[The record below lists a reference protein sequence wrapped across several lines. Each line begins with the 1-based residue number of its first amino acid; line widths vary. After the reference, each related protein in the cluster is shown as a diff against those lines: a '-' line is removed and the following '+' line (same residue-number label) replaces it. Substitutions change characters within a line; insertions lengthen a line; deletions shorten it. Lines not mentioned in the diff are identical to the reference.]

1 MNSRGSGRKLEGF
14 FTGKGF
20 YIVLFLCAA
29 VIGVSAW
36 MMATGNETMENDPVK
51 NNSVNLDDKRV
62 ETIIVPAQGST
73 ATPGAETL
81 APEAPEVDTEGLA
94 ENTES
99 EPCSEAAS
107 AVDDQPAVEAAAP
120 IYVWPVAGQVE
131 RAHSSDTL
139 SYDQTLR
146 DWRTHEGIDIIA
158 ELGSPV
164 VAAHSGTVESIVRDS
179 LYGTVLTVAHGDGTR
194 TVYANLA
201 ENPPVN
207 TGDWIECGAV
217 IGSVGS
223 TALCEVSQASH
234 LHFAI
239 TVNGAAADP
248 MDYLPA

>member
-1 MNSRGSGRKLEGF
+1 MNSRGSGKKLEGF

-36 MMATGNETMENDPVK
+36 MMATGNETMENDPVR

-62 ETIIVPAQGST
+62 ETVIVPAQSGT
-73 ATPGAETL
+73 AETGAL
-81 APEAPEVDTEGLA
+81 EADAPEVNTEGLA
-94 ENTES
+94 ENAEVQD
-99 EPCSEAAS
+99 SEAVA
-107 AVDDQPAVEAAAP
+107 AVEEQPVVEAAAP

-158 ELGSPV
+158 ELGAPV
-164 VAAHSGTVESIVRDS
+164 VAAHSGSVESIVQDS
-179 LYGTVLTVAHGDGTR
+179 LYGTVVTVSHGDGTR
-194 TVYANLA
+194 TIYANLA

-207 TGDWIECGAV
+207 VGDWIDCGTT

-223 TALCEVSQASH
+223 TALCEISQTSH

-239 TVNGAAADP
+239 TVNGTAADP
-248 MDYLPA
+248 MDYLPV

>member
-1 MNSRGSGRKLEGF
+1 MNSRGSGKKLEGF

-36 MMATGNETMENDPVK
+36 MMATGNETMENDPVR

-62 ETIIVPAQGST
+62 ETVIVPAQSGT
-73 ATPGAETL
+73 AETRAL
-81 APEAPEVDTEGLA
+81 EADAPEVNTEGLA
-94 ENTES
+94 ENAEVQD
-99 EPCSEAAS
+99 SEAVA
-107 AVDDQPAVEAAAP
+107 AVEEQPVVEAAAP

-158 ELGSPV
+158 ELGAPV
-164 VAAHSGTVESIVRDS
+164 VAAHSGSVESIVQDS
-179 LYGTVLTVAHGDGTR
+179 LYSTVVTVSHGDGTR
-194 TVYANLA
+194 TIYANLA

-207 TGDWIECGAV
+207 VGDWIDCGTT

-223 TALCEVSQASH
+223 TALCEISQTSH

-248 MDYLPA
+248 MDYLPV

>member
-1 MNSRGSGRKLEGF
+1 MNSRGSGKKLEGF

-36 MMATGNETMENDPVK
+36 MMATGNETMENDPVR

-62 ETIIVPAQGST
+62 ETVIVPAQSGT
-73 ATPGAETL
+73 AETGAL
-81 APEAPEVDTEGLA
+81 ETDAPEVNTEGLA
-94 ENTES
+94 ENAEVQD
-99 EPCSEAAS
+99 SEAVA
-107 AVDDQPAVEAAAP
+107 AVEEQPVVEAAAP

-158 ELGSPV
+158 ELGAPV
-164 VAAHSGTVESIVRDS
+164 VAAHSGSVESIVQDS
-179 LYGTVLTVAHGDGTR
+179 LYGTVVTVSHGDGTR
-194 TVYANLA
+194 TIYANLA

-207 TGDWIECGAV
+207 VGDWIDCGTT

-223 TALCEVSQASH
+223 TALCEISQTSH

-239 TVNGAAADP
+239 TVNGTAADP
-248 MDYLPA
+248 MDSLPV

>member
-36 MMATGNETMENDPVK
+36 MMATGNETMENDPVR

-62 ETIIVPAQGST
+62 ETVIVPAQSGT
-73 ATPGAETL
+73 AETGAL
-81 APEAPEVDTEGLA
+81 EADAPEVNTEGLA
-94 ENTES
+94 ENAEVQD
-99 EPCSEAAS
+99 SEAVA
-107 AVDDQPAVEAAAP
+107 AVEEQPVVEAAAP

-158 ELGSPV
+158 ELGAPV
-164 VAAHSGTVESIVRDS
+164 VAAHSGSVESIVQDS
-179 LYGTVLTVAHGDGTR
+179 LYGTVVTVSHGDGTR
-194 TVYANLA
+194 TIYANLA
-201 ENPPVN
+201 ENPPV
-207 TGDWIECGAV
+207 TVGDWIDCGTT

-223 TALCEVSQASH
+223 TALCEISQTSH

-239 TVNGAAADP
+239 TVNGTAADP
-248 MDYLPA
+248 MDYLPV

>member
-1 MNSRGSGRKLEGF
+1 MSIYSSGKKLEGF

-36 MMATGNETMENDPVK
+36 MMATGNETMENDPVR

-62 ETIIVPAQGST
+62 ETVIVPAQSGT
-73 ATPGAETL
+73 AETGDL
-81 APEAPEVDTEGLA
+81 EADAPEVNTEGLA
-94 ENTES
+94 ENAEVQD
-99 EPCSEAAS
+99 SEAVA
-107 AVDDQPAVEAAAP
+107 AVEEQPVVEAAAP

-158 ELGSPV
+158 ELGAPV
-164 VAAHSGTVESIVRDS
+164 VAAHSGSVESIVQDS
-179 LYGTVLTVAHGDGTR
+179 LYGTVVTVSHGDGTR
-194 TVYANLA
+194 TIYANLA

-207 TGDWIECGAV
+207 VGDWIDCGTT

-223 TALCEVSQASH
+223 TALCEISQTSH

-239 TVNGAAADP
+239 TVNGTAADP
-248 MDYLPA
+248 MDYLPV

>member
-1 MNSRGSGRKLEGF
+1 MNSRGSGKKLEGF

-51 NNSVNLDDKRV
+51 SNSASFDDKRV
-62 ETIIVPAQGST
+62 ETVIVPAQSGT
-73 ATPGAETL
+73 AETGTEAL
-81 APEAPEVDTEGLA
+81 EADAPAVNTEGLA
-94 ENTES
+94 ETTEVQD
-99 EPCSEAAS
+99 SEAVA
-107 AVDDQPAVEAAAP
+107 AVEEQPAVEAAAP

-158 ELGSPV
+158 ELGAPV
-164 VAAHSGTVESIVRDS
+164 VAAHSGSVESIVQDS
-179 LYGTVLTVAHGDGTR
+179 LYGTVVTVSHGDGTR
-194 TVYANLA
+194 TIYANLA

-207 TGDWIECGAV
+207 VGDWIDCGTT

-223 TALCEVSQASH
+223 TALCEISQTSH

-239 TVNGAAADP
+239 TVNGTAADP
-248 MDYLPA
+248 MDYLPV

>member
-1 MNSRGSGRKLEGF
+1 MNSRGSGKKLEGF

-36 MMATGNETMENDPVK
+36 MMATGNETMENDPVR
-51 NNSVNLDDKRV
+51 NNSASFDDKRV
-62 ETIIVPAQGST
+62 ETVIVPAQSGT
-73 ATPGAETL
+73 AETGAL
-81 APEAPEVDTEGLA
+81 EADAPEVNTEGLA
-94 ENTES
+94 ENAEVQD
-99 EPCSEAAS
+99 SEAVA
-107 AVDDQPAVEAAAP
+107 AVEEQPVVEAAAP

-158 ELGSPV
+158 ELGAPV
-164 VAAHSGTVESIVRDS
+164 VAAHSGSVESIVQDS
-179 LYGTVLTVAHGDGTR
+179 LYGTVVTVSHGDGTR
-194 TVYANLA
+194 TIYANLA

-207 TGDWIECGAV
+207 VGDWIDCGTT

-223 TALCEVSQASH
+223 TALCEISQTSH

-239 TVNGAAADP
+239 TVNGTAADP
-248 MDYLPA
+248 MDYLPV

>member
-1 MNSRGSGRKLEGF
+1 MNSRGYGKKLEGF

-36 MMATGNETMENDPVK
+36 MMATGNETMENDPVR

-62 ETIIVPAQGST
+62 ETVIVPAQSGT
-73 ATPGAETL
+73 AETGAL
-81 APEAPEVDTEGLA
+81 EADAPEVNTEGLA
-94 ENTES
+94 ENAEVQD
-99 EPCSEAAS
+99 SEAVA
-107 AVDDQPAVEAAAP
+107 AVEEQPVVEAAAP

-158 ELGSPV
+158 ELGAPV
-164 VAAHSGTVESIVRDS
+164 VAAHSGSVESIVQDS
-179 LYGTVLTVAHGDGTR
+179 LYGTVVTVSHGDGTR
-194 TVYANLA
+194 TIYANLA

-207 TGDWIECGAV
+207 VGDWIDCGTT

-223 TALCEVSQASH
+223 TALCEISQTSH

-239 TVNGAAADP
+239 TVNGTAADP
-248 MDYLPA
+248 MDYLPV

>member
-1 MNSRGSGRKLEGF
+1 MNSRGSGKKLEGF

-36 MMATGNETMENDPVK
+36 MMATGNETMENDPVR
-51 NNSVNLDDKRV
+51 NNSVNLDDRRV
-62 ETIIVPAQGST
+62 ETVIVPAQSGT
-73 ATPGAETL
+73 AETGAL
-81 APEAPEVDTEGLA
+81 EADAPEVNTEGLA
-94 ENTES
+94 ENAEVQD
-99 EPCSEAAS
+99 SEAVA
-107 AVDDQPAVEAAAP
+107 AVEEQPVVEAAAP

-158 ELGSPV
+158 ELGAPV
-164 VAAHSGTVESIVRDS
+164 VAAHSGSVESIVQDS
-179 LYGTVLTVAHGDGTR
+179 LYGTVVTVSHGDGTR
-194 TVYANLA
+194 TIYANLA
-201 ENPPVN
+201 ENPPV
-207 TGDWIECGAV
+207 TVGDWIDCGTT
-217 IGSVGS
+217 IGAVGS
-223 TALCEVSQASH
+223 TALCEISQTSH

-248 MDYLPA
+248 MDYLPV

>member
-1 MNSRGSGRKLEGF
+1 MSSRSSGKKLEGF

-36 MMATGNETMENDPVK
+36 MMATGNETMENDPVR

-62 ETIIVPAQGST
+62 ETVIVPAQSGT
-73 ATPGAETL
+73 AETGAL
-81 APEAPEVDTEGLA
+81 EADAPEVNTEGLA
-94 ENTES
+94 ENAEVQD
-99 EPCSEAAS
+99 SEAVA
-107 AVDDQPAVEAAAP
+107 AVEEQPVVEAAAP

-158 ELGSPV
+158 ELGAPV
-164 VAAHSGTVESIVRDS
+164 VAAHSGSVESIVQDS
-179 LYGTVLTVAHGDGTR
+179 LYGTVVTVSHGDGTR
-194 TVYANLA
+194 TIYANLA

-207 TGDWIECGAV
+207 VGDWIDCGTT

-223 TALCEVSQASH
+223 TALCEISQTSL

-239 TVNGAAADP
+239 TVNGTAADP
-248 MDYLPA
+248 MDYLPV

>member
-1 MNSRGSGRKLEGF
+1 MSSNSSGKKLEGF

-36 MMATGNETMENDPVK
+36 MMATGNETMENDPVR

-62 ETIIVPAQGST
+62 ETVIVPAQSGT
-73 ATPGAETL
+73 AETGAL
-81 APEAPEVDTEGLA
+81 EADAPEVNTEGLA
-94 ENTES
+94 ENAEVQD
-99 EPCSEAAS
+99 SEAVA
-107 AVDDQPAVEAAAP
+107 AVEEQPVVEAAAP

-158 ELGSPV
+158 ELGAPV
-164 VAAHSGTVESIVRDS
+164 VAAHSGSVESIVQDS
-179 LYGTVLTVAHGDGTR
+179 LYGTVVTVSHGDGTR
-194 TVYANLA
+194 TIYANLA

-207 TGDWIECGAV
+207 VGDWIDCGTT
-217 IGSVGS
+217 IGAVGS
-223 TALCEVSQASH
+223 TALCEISQTSH

-239 TVNGAAADP
+239 TVNGTAADP
-248 MDYLPA
+248 MDYLPV

>member
-1 MNSRGSGRKLEGF
+1 MNSRGSGKKLEGF

-36 MMATGNETMENDPVK
+36 MMATGNETMENDPVR

-62 ETIIVPAQGST
+62 ETVIVPAQSGT
-73 ATPGAETL
+73 AETGAL
-81 APEAPEVDTEGLA
+81 EADAPEVNTEGLA
-94 ENTES
+94 ENAEVQD
-99 EPCSEAAS
+99 SEAVA
-107 AVDDQPAVEAAAP
+107 AVEEQPVVEAAAP

-158 ELGSPV
+158 ELGAPV
-164 VAAHSGTVESIVRDS
+164 VAAHSGSVESIVQDS
-179 LYGTVLTVAHGDGTR
+179 LYGTVVTVSHGDGTR
-194 TVYANLA
+194 TIYANLA

-207 TGDWIECGAV
+207 VGDWIDCGTT
-217 IGSVGS
+217 IGAVGS
-223 TALCEVSQASH
+223 TALCEISQTSH

-239 TVNGAAADP
+239 TVNGTAADP
-248 MDYLPA
+248 MDYLPV

>member
-1 MNSRGSGRKLEGF
+1 MSSNSSGKRLEGF

-36 MMATGNETMENDPVK
+36 MMATGNETMENDPVR

-62 ETIIVPAQGST
+62 ETVIVPAQSGT
-73 ATPGAETL
+73 AETGAL
-81 APEAPEVDTEGLA
+81 EADAPEVNTEGLA
-94 ENTES
+94 ENAEVQD
-99 EPCSEAAS
+99 SEAVA
-107 AVDDQPAVEAAAP
+107 AVEEQPVVEAAAP

-158 ELGSPV
+158 ELGAPV
-164 VAAHSGTVESIVRDS
+164 VAAHSGSVESIVQDS
-179 LYGTVLTVAHGDGTR
+179 LYGTVVTVSHGDGTR
-194 TVYANLA
+194 TIYANLA
-201 ENPPVN
+201 ENPPV
-207 TGDWIECGAV
+207 TVGDWIDCGTT

-223 TALCEVSQASH
+223 TALCEISQTSH

-248 MDYLPA
+248 MDYLPV

>member
-1 MNSRGSGRKLEGF
+1 MNSRGSGKKLEGF

-36 MMATGNETMENDPVK
+36 MMATGNETMENDPVR

-62 ETIIVPAQGST
+62 ETVIVPAQSGT
-73 ATPGAETL
+73 AETGAL
-81 APEAPEVDTEGLA
+81 EADAPEVNTEGLA
-94 ENTES
+94 ENAEVQD
-99 EPCSEAAS
+99 SEAVA
-107 AVDDQPAVEAAAP
+107 AVEEQPVVEAAAP

-139 SYDQTLR
+139 SYDQTFR
-146 DWRTHEGIDIIA
+146 DWRTHEGIDLIA
-158 ELGSPV
+158 ELGAPV
-164 VAAHSGTVESIVRDS
+164 VAAHSGSVESIVQDS
-179 LYGTVLTVAHGDGTR
+179 LYGTVVTVSHGDGTR
-194 TVYANLA
+194 TIYANLA

-207 TGDWIECGAV
+207 VGDWIDCGTT

-223 TALCEVSQASH
+223 TALCEISQTSH

-239 TVNGAAADP
+239 TVNGTAADP
-248 MDYLPA
+248 MDYLPV

>member
-1 MNSRGSGRKLEGF
+1 MNSRGSGKKLEGF

-36 MMATGNETMENDPVK
+36 MMATGNETMENDPVR
-51 NNSVNLDDKRV
+51 NNSASFDDKRV
-62 ETIIVPAQGST
+62 ETVIVPAQSGT
-73 ATPGAETL
+73 AETGAL
-81 APEAPEVDTEGLA
+81 EADAPEVNTEGLA
-94 ENTES
+94 ENAEVQD
-99 EPCSEAAS
+99 SEAVA
-107 AVDDQPAVEAAAP
+107 AVEEQPVVEAAAP

-158 ELGSPV
+158 ELGAPV
-164 VAAHSGTVESIVRDS
+164 VAAHFGSVESIVQDS
-179 LYGTVLTVAHGDGTR
+179 LYGTVVTVSHGDGTR
-194 TVYANLA
+194 TIYANLA

-207 TGDWIECGAV
+207 VGDWIDCGTT

-223 TALCEVSQASH
+223 TALCEISQTSH

-239 TVNGAAADP
+239 TVNGTAADP
-248 MDYLPA
+248 MDYLPV

>member
-1 MNSRGSGRKLEGF
+1 MNSRGSGKKLEGF

-36 MMATGNETMENDPVK
+36 MMATGNETMENDPVR

-62 ETIIVPAQGST
+62 ETVIVPAQSGT
-73 ATPGAETL
+73 AETGAL
-81 APEAPEVDTEGLA
+81 EADAPEVNTEGLA
-94 ENTES
+94 ENAEVQD
-99 EPCSEAAS
+99 SEAVA
-107 AVDDQPAVEAAAP
+107 AVEEQPVVEAAAP

-158 ELGSPV
+158 ELGAPV
-164 VAAHSGTVESIVRDS
+164 VAAHSGSVESIVQDS
-179 LYGTVLTVAHGDGTR
+179 LYGTVVTVSHGDGTR
-194 TVYANLA
+194 TIYANLA
-201 ENPPVN
+201 ENPPV
-207 TGDWIECGAV
+207 TVGDWIDCGTT
-217 IGSVGS
+217 IGAVGS
-223 TALCEVSQASH
+223 TALCEISQTSH

-239 TVNGAAADP
+239 TVNGTAADP
-248 MDYLPA
+248 MDYLPV

>member
-1 MNSRGSGRKLEGF
+1 MSSRSSGKKLEGF

-51 NNSVNLDDKRV
+51 SNSASFDDKRV
-62 ETIIVPAQGST
+62 ETVIVPAQSGT
-73 ATPGAETL
+73 AETGAL
-81 APEAPEVDTEGLA
+81 EADAPEVNTEGLA
-94 ENTES
+94 ENAEVQD
-99 EPCSEAAS
+99 SEAVA
-107 AVDDQPAVEAAAP
+107 AVEEQPVVEAAAP

-158 ELGSPV
+158 ELGAPV
-164 VAAHSGTVESIVRDS
+164 VAAHSGSVESIVQDS
-179 LYGTVLTVAHGDGTR
+179 LYGTVVTVSHGDGTR
-194 TVYANLA
+194 TIYANLA

-207 TGDWIECGAV
+207 VGDWIDCGTT

-223 TALCEVSQASH
+223 TALCEISQTSH

-239 TVNGAAADP
+239 TVNGTAADP
-248 MDYLPA
+248 MDYLPV

>member
-1 MNSRGSGRKLEGF
+1 MSSNSSGKKLEGF

-36 MMATGNETMENDPVK
+36 MMATGNETMENDPVR

-62 ETIIVPAQGST
+62 ETVIVPAQSGT
-73 ATPGAETL
+73 AETGAL
-81 APEAPEVDTEGLA
+81 EADAPEVNTEGLA
-94 ENTES
+94 ENAEVQD
-99 EPCSEAAS
+99 SEAVA
-107 AVDDQPAVEAAAP
+107 AVEEQPVVEAAAP

-158 ELGSPV
+158 ELGAPV
-164 VAAHSGTVESIVRDS
+164 VAAHSGSVESIVQDS
-179 LYGTVLTVAHGDGTR
+179 LYGTVVTVSHGDGTR
-194 TVYANLA
+194 TIYANLA
-201 ENPPVN
+201 ENPPV
-207 TGDWIECGAV
+207 TVGDWIDCGTT

-223 TALCEVSQASH
+223 TALCEISQTSH

>member
-1 MNSRGSGRKLEGF
+1 MNSRGSGKKLEGF

-36 MMATGNETMENDPVK
+36 MMATGNETMENDPVR

-62 ETIIVPAQGST
+62 ETVIVPAQSGT
-73 ATPGAETL
+73 AETGAL
-81 APEAPEVDTEGLA
+81 EADAPEVNTEGLA
-94 ENTES
+94 ENAEVQD
-99 EPCSEAAS
+99 SEAVA
-107 AVDDQPAVEAAAP
+107 AVEEQPVVEAAAP

-158 ELGSPV
+158 ELGAPV
-164 VAAHSGTVESIVRDS
+164 VAAHSGSVESIVQDS
-179 LYGTVLTVAHGDGTR
+179 LYGTVVTVSHGDGTR
-194 TVYANLA
+194 TIYANLA
-201 ENPPVN
+201 ENPPVDV
-207 TGDWIECGAV
+207 GDWIDCGTT

-223 TALCEVSQASH
+223 TALCEISQTSH

-239 TVNGAAADP
+239 TVNGTAADP
-248 MDYLPA
+248 MDYLPV

>member
-1 MNSRGSGRKLEGF
+1 MNSRGSGKKLEGF

-36 MMATGNETMENDPVK
+36 MMATGKETMENDPVR

-62 ETIIVPAQGST
+62 ETVIVPAQSGT
-73 ATPGAETL
+73 AETGAL
-81 APEAPEVDTEGLA
+81 EADAPEVNTEGLA
-94 ENTES
+94 ENAEVQD
-99 EPCSEAAS
+99 SEAVA
-107 AVDDQPAVEAAAP
+107 AVEEQPVVEAAAP

-158 ELGSPV
+158 ELGAPV
-164 VAAHSGTVESIVRDS
+164 VAAHSGSVESIVQDS
-179 LYGTVLTVAHGDGTR
+179 LYGTVVTVSHGDGTR
-194 TVYANLA
+194 TIYANLA

-207 TGDWIECGAV
+207 VGDWIDCGTT

-223 TALCEVSQASH
+223 TALCEISQTSH

-239 TVNGAAADP
+239 TVNGTAADP

>member
-1 MNSRGSGRKLEGF
+1 MNSRGSGKKLEGF

-36 MMATGNETMENDPVK
+36 MMATGNETMENDPVR

-62 ETIIVPAQGST
+62 ETVIVPAQSGT
-73 ATPGAETL
+73 AETGTEAL
-81 APEAPEVDTEGLA
+81 EADAPAVNTEGLA
-94 ENTES
+94 ETTEVQD
-99 EPCSEAAS
+99 SEAVA
-107 AVDDQPAVEAAAP
+107 AVEEQPAVEAAAP

-131 RAHSSDTL
+131 RAHSSETL

-201 ENPPVN
+201 EDPPVN
-207 TGDWIECGAV
+207 VGDWIDCGAV

>member
-1 MNSRGSGRKLEGF
+1 MNSRGSGKKLEGF

-36 MMATGNETMENDPVK
+36 MMATGNETMENDPVR

-62 ETIIVPAQGST
+62 ETVIVPAQSGT
-73 ATPGAETL
+73 AETGAL
-81 APEAPEVDTEGLA
+81 EADAPEVNTEGLA
-94 ENTES
+94 ENAEVQD
-99 EPCSEAAS
+99 SEAVA
-107 AVDDQPAVEAAAP
+107 AVEEQPVVEAAAP

-158 ELGSPV
+158 ELGAPV
-164 VAAHSGTVESIVRDS
+164 VAAHSGSVESIVQDS
-179 LYGTVLTVAHGDGTR
+179 LYGTVVTVSHGDGTR
-194 TVYANLA
+194 TIYANLA
-201 ENPPVN
+201 ENPPV
-207 TGDWIECGAV
+207 TVGDWIDCGTT

-223 TALCEVSQASH
+223 TALCEISQTSH
-234 LHFAI
+234 LHVAI
-239 TVNGAAADP
+239 TVNGTAADP
-248 MDYLPA
+248 MDYLPV

>member
-1 MNSRGSGRKLEGF
+1 MSSRGSGKKLEGF

-20 YIVLFLCAA
+20 YIILFLCAA

-51 NNSVNLDDKRV
+51 SNSASFDDKRV
-62 ETIIVPAQGST
+62 ETVIVPAQSGT
-73 ATPGAETL
+73 AETGAL
-81 APEAPEVDTEGLA
+81 EADAPEVNTEGLA
-94 ENTES
+94 ENAEVQD
-99 EPCSEAAS
+99 SEAVA
-107 AVDDQPAVEAAAP
+107 AVEEQPALEAAAP

-158 ELGSPV
+158 ELGAPV
-164 VAAHSGTVESIVRDS
+164 VAAHSGSVESIVQDS
-179 LYGTVLTVAHGDGTR
+179 LYGTVVTVSHGDGTR
-194 TVYANLA
+194 TIYANLA

-207 TGDWIECGAV
+207 VGDWIDCGTT

-223 TALCEVSQASH
+223 TALCEISQTSH

-248 MDYLPA
+248 MDYLPV

>member
-99 EPCSEAAS
+99 EPCSEAAA

-131 RAHSSDTL
+131 RQHSTDTL

-239 TVNGAAADP
+239 TVDGAAADP

>member
-1 MNSRGSGRKLEGF
+1 MNSRGSGKKLEGF
-14 FTGKGF
+14 FTGRGF

-36 MMATGNETMENDPVK
+36 MMATGNETMENDPVR

-62 ETIIVPAQGST
+62 ETVIVPAQSGT
-73 ATPGAETL
+73 AETGAL
-81 APEAPEVDTEGLA
+81 EADAPEVNTEGLA
-94 ENTES
+94 ENAEVQD
-99 EPCSEAAS
+99 SEAVA
-107 AVDDQPAVEAAAP
+107 AVEEQPVVEAAAP

-158 ELGSPV
+158 ELGAPV
-164 VAAHSGTVESIVRDS
+164 VAAHSGSVESIVQDS
-179 LYGTVLTVAHGDGTR
+179 LYGTVVTVSHGDGTR
-194 TVYANLA
+194 TIYANLA

-207 TGDWIECGAV
+207 VGDWIDCGTT

-223 TALCEVSQASH
+223 TALCEISQTSH

-239 TVNGAAADP
+239 TVNGTAADP
-248 MDYLPA
+248 MDYLPV

>member
-1 MNSRGSGRKLEGF
+1 MNSRGSGKKLEGF

-29 VIGVSAW
+29 VIGVSVW
-36 MMATGNETMENDPVK
+36 MMATGNETMENDPVR

-62 ETIIVPAQGST
+62 ETVIVPAQSGT
-73 ATPGAETL
+73 AETGAL
-81 APEAPEVDTEGLA
+81 EADAPEVNTEGLA
-94 ENTES
+94 ENAEVQD
-99 EPCSEAAS
+99 SEAVA
-107 AVDDQPAVEAAAP
+107 AVEEQPVVEAAAP

-158 ELGSPV
+158 ELGAPV
-164 VAAHSGTVESIVRDS
+164 VAAHSGSVESIVQDS
-179 LYGTVLTVAHGDGTR
+179 LYGTVVTVSHGDGTR
-194 TVYANLA
+194 TIYANLA

-207 TGDWIECGAV
+207 VGDWIDCGTT

-223 TALCEVSQASH
+223 TALCEISQTSH

-248 MDYLPA
+248 MDYLPV

>member
-1 MNSRGSGRKLEGF
+1 MNSRGSGKKLEGF

-36 MMATGNETMENDPVK
+36 MMATGNETMENDPVR

-62 ETIIVPAQGST
+62 ETVIVPAQSGT
-73 ATPGAETL
+73 AETGAL
-81 APEAPEVDTEGLA
+81 EADAPEVNTEGLA
-94 ENTES
+94 ENAEVQD
-99 EPCSEAAS
+99 SEAVA
-107 AVDDQPAVEAAAP
+107 AVEEQPVVEAAAP

-158 ELGSPV
+158 ELGAPV
-164 VAAHSGTVESIVRDS
+164 VAAHSGSVESIVQDS
-179 LYGTVLTVAHGDGTR
+179 LYGTVVTVSHGDGTR
-194 TVYANLA
+194 TIYANLA

-207 TGDWIECGAV
+207 VGDWIDCGTT

-223 TALCEVSQASH
+223 TALCEISQTSH

-239 TVNGAAADP
+239 TVNGTAADP
-248 MDYLPA
+248 MDYLPL

>member
-1 MNSRGSGRKLEGF
+1 MNSRGSGKKLEGF

-36 MMATGNETMENDPVK
+36 MMATGNETMENDPVR

-62 ETIIVPAQGST
+62 ETVIVPAQSGT
-73 ATPGAETL
+73 AETGAL
-81 APEAPEVDTEGLA
+81 EADAPEVNTEGLA
-94 ENTES
+94 ENAEVQD
-99 EPCSEAAS
+99 SEAVA
-107 AVDDQPAVEAAAP
+107 AVEEQPVVEAAAP

-146 DWRTHEGIDIIA
+146 DWRTHEGIYIIA
-158 ELGSPV
+158 ELGAPV
-164 VAAHSGTVESIVRDS
+164 VAAHSGSVESIVQDS
-179 LYGTVLTVAHGDGTR
+179 LYGTVVTVSHGDGTR
-194 TVYANLA
+194 TIYANLA

-207 TGDWIECGAV
+207 VGDWIDCGTT

-223 TALCEVSQASH
+223 TALCEISQTSH

-239 TVNGAAADP
+239 TVNGTAADP
-248 MDYLPA
+248 MDYLPV

>member
-1 MNSRGSGRKLEGF
+1 MNSRGSGKKLEGF

-36 MMATGNETMENDPVK
+36 MMATGNETMENDPVR

-62 ETIIVPAQGST
+62 ETVIVPAQSGT
-73 ATPGAETL
+73 AETGAL
-81 APEAPEVDTEGLA
+81 EADAPEVNTEGLA
-94 ENTES
+94 ENAEVQD
-99 EPCSEAAS
+99 SEAVA
-107 AVDDQPAVEAAAP
+107 AVEEQPVVEAAAP

-158 ELGSPV
+158 ELGAPV
-164 VAAHSGTVESIVRDS
+164 VAAHSGSVESIVQDS
-179 LYGTVLTVAHGDGTR
+179 LYGTVVTVSHGDGTR
-194 TVYANLA
+194 TIYANLA

-207 TGDWIECGAV
+207 VGDWIDCGTT

-223 TALCEVSQASH
+223 TALCEISQTSH

-239 TVNGAAADP
+239 TVNGTVADP
-248 MDYLPA
+248 MDYLPV

>member
-1 MNSRGSGRKLEGF
+1 MNSRGSGKKLEGF

-36 MMATGNETMENDPVK
+36 MMATGNETMENDPVR

-62 ETIIVPAQGST
+62 ETVIVPAQSGT
-73 ATPGAETL
+73 AETGAL
-81 APEAPEVDTEGLA
+81 EADAPEVNTEGLA
-94 ENTES
+94 ENAEVQD
-99 EPCSEAAS
+99 SEAVA
-107 AVDDQPAVEAAAP
+107 AVEEQPVVEAAAP

-158 ELGSPV
+158 ELGAPV
-164 VAAHSGTVESIVRDS
+164 VAAHSGSVESIVQDS
-179 LYGTVLTVAHGDGTR
+179 LYGTVVTVSHGDGTR
-194 TVYANLA
+194 TIYANLA

-207 TGDWIECGAV
+207 VGDWIDCGTT

-223 TALCEVSQASH
+223 TALCEISQTSH

-248 MDYLPA
+248 MDYLPV

>member
-36 MMATGNETMENDPVK
+36 MMATGNETMENDPVR

-62 ETIIVPAQGST
+62 ETVIVPAQSGT
-73 ATPGAETL
+73 AETGAL
-81 APEAPEVDTEGLA
+81 EADAPEVNTEGLA
-94 ENTES
+94 ENAEVQD
-99 EPCSEAAS
+99 SEAVA
-107 AVDDQPAVEAAAP
+107 AVEEQPVVEAAAP

-158 ELGSPV
+158 ELGAPV
-164 VAAHSGTVESIVRDS
+164 VAAHSGSVESIVQDS
-179 LYGTVLTVAHGDGTR
+179 LYGTVVTVSHGDGTR
-194 TVYANLA
+194 TIYANLA

-207 TGDWIECGAV
+207 VGDWIDCGTT

-223 TALCEVSQASH
+223 TALCEISQTSH

-239 TVNGAAADP
+239 TVNGTAADP
-248 MDYLPA
+248 MDYLPV

>member
-1 MNSRGSGRKLEGF
+1 MNSRGSGKKLEGF

-36 MMATGNETMENDPVK
+36 MMATGNETMENDPVR

-62 ETIIVPAQGST
+62 ETVIVPAQGGT
-73 ATPGAETL
+73 AETGAL
-81 APEAPEVDTEGLA
+81 EADAPEVNTEGLA
-94 ENTES
+94 ENAEVQD
-99 EPCSEAAS
+99 SEAVA
-107 AVDDQPAVEAAAP
+107 AVEEQPVVEAAAP

-158 ELGSPV
+158 ELGAPV
-164 VAAHSGTVESIVRDS
+164 VAAHSGSVESIVQDS
-179 LYGTVLTVAHGDGTR
+179 LYGTVVTVSHGDGTR
-194 TVYANLA
+194 TIYANLA
-201 ENPPVN
+201 ENPPV
-207 TGDWIECGAV
+207 TVGDWIDCGTT

-223 TALCEVSQASH
+223 TALCEISQTSH

-239 TVNGAAADP
+239 TVNGTAADP
-248 MDYLPA
+248 MDYLPV

>member
-1 MNSRGSGRKLEGF
+1 MNSRGSGKKLEGF

-36 MMATGNETMENDPVK
+36 MMATGNETMDPVR

-62 ETIIVPAQGST
+62 ETVIVPAQSGT
-73 ATPGAETL
+73 AETGAL
-81 APEAPEVDTEGLA
+81 EADAPEVNTEGLA
-94 ENTES
+94 ENAEVQD
-99 EPCSEAAS
+99 SEAVA
-107 AVDDQPAVEAAAP
+107 AVEEQPVVEAAAP

-158 ELGSPV
+158 ELGAPV
-164 VAAHSGTVESIVRDS
+164 VAAHSGSVESIVQDS
-179 LYGTVLTVAHGDGTR
+179 LYGTVVTVSHGDGTR
-194 TVYANLA
+194 TIYANLA
-201 ENPPVN
+201 ENPPV
-207 TGDWIECGAV
+207 TVGDWIDCGTT

-223 TALCEVSQASH
+223 TALCEISQTSH

-239 TVNGAAADP
+239 TVNGTAADP
-248 MDYLPA
+248 MDYLPV

>member
-1 MNSRGSGRKLEGF
+1 MSSRSSGKKLEGF

-36 MMATGNETMENDPVK
+36 MMATGNETMENDPVR

-62 ETIIVPAQGST
+62 ETVIVPAQSGT
-73 ATPGAETL
+73 AETGAL
-81 APEAPEVDTEGLA
+81 EADAPEVNTEGLA
-94 ENTES
+94 ENAEVQD
-99 EPCSEAAS
+99 SEAVA
-107 AVDDQPAVEAAAP
+107 AVEEQPVVEAAAP

-131 RAHSSDTL
+131 RAYSSDTL

-158 ELGSPV
+158 ELGAPV
-164 VAAHSGTVESIVRDS
+164 VAAHSGSVESIVQDS
-179 LYGTVLTVAHGDGTR
+179 LYGTVVTVSHGDGTR
-194 TVYANLA
+194 TIYANLA

-207 TGDWIECGAV
+207 VGDWIDCGTT

-223 TALCEVSQASH
+223 TALCEISQTSH

-248 MDYLPA
+248 MDYLPV

>member
-62 ETIIVPAQGST
+62 ETVIVPAQSGT
-73 ATPGAETL
+73 AETGAL
-81 APEAPEVDTEGLA
+81 EADAPEVNTEGLA
-94 ENTES
+94 ENAEVQD
-99 EPCSEAAS
+99 SEAVA
-107 AVDDQPAVEAAAP
+107 AVEEQPVVEAAAP

-158 ELGSPV
+158 ELGAPV
-164 VAAHSGTVESIVRDS
+164 VAAHSGSVESIVQDS
-179 LYGTVLTVAHGDGTR
+179 LYGTVVTVSHGDGTR
-194 TVYANLA
+194 TIYATLA

-207 TGDWIECGAV
+207 VGDWIDCGTT

-223 TALCEVSQASH
+223 TALCEISQTSH

-239 TVNGAAADP
+239 TVNGTAADP
-248 MDYLPA
+248 MDYLPV

>member
-1 MNSRGSGRKLEGF
+1 MNSRGSGKKLEGF

-36 MMATGNETMENDPVK
+36 MMATGNETMENDPVR

-62 ETIIVPAQGST
+62 ETVIVPAQSGT
-73 ATPGAETL
+73 AETGAL
-81 APEAPEVDTEGLA
+81 EADAPEVNTEGLA
-94 ENTES
+94 ENAEAQD
-99 EPCSEAAS
+99 SEAVA
-107 AVDDQPAVEAAAP
+107 AVEEQPVVEAAAP

-158 ELGSPV
+158 ELGAPV
-164 VAAHSGTVESIVRDS
+164 VAAHSGSVESIVQDS
-179 LYGTVLTVAHGDGTR
+179 LYGTVVTVSHGDGTR
-194 TVYANLA
+194 TIYANLA

-207 TGDWIECGAV
+207 VGDWIDCGTT

-223 TALCEVSQASH
+223 TALCEISQTSH

-239 TVNGAAADP
+239 TVNGTAADP
-248 MDYLPA
+248 MDYLPV